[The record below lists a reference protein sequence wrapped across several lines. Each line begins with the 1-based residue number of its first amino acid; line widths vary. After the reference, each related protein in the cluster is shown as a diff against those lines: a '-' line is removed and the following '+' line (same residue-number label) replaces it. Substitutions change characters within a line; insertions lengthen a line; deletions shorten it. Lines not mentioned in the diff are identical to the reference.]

1 MKRKEGGNKGK
12 YKERKSIAERK
23 RSNAVCRIQVMD
35 TKYTAATSA
44 LNRQ

>member
-35 TKYTAATSA
+35 TKYTAGTSA